1 MNNYTP
7 FIALLAFLFFCA
19 SAQADERR
27 LWEEHFYE
35 LVELDDNAMTEDDY
49 DRLCDLNEH
58 RININTATREELEQL
73 PFLSAQQ
80 VEDICEYIYRHG
92 AMRTLSELLLIKSLD
107 RTCQQF
113 MTNFTY
119 AGESPKQSPP
129 SLSELF
135 KSGHSTLTL
144 SVSQPLYQRKGDRNG
159 YLGYNTKHSFR
170 YTFSSHEQL
179 CFGLL
184 GSQDSGEPFFSSKN
198 SWGYDHYAFFVQLKN
213 RGIFDNLVVGHYR
226 VQFGLG
232 LVANTGFYLGKTA
245 FLTTLGRAPTGI
257 SPSLSK
263 QSSSYLQGVA
273 ATTHLTK
280 NTSASIFLSYRPI
293 DATLNDDNS
302 TIKTIV
308 TTGYH
313 RTPTEIEKKN
323 NAHNATAGL
332 NLHYAKNGFYTG
344 LTAVFT
350 HFDRNLKPQTS
361 TDYRRYYP
369 TGNNFLNVGAEYG
382 YRDHYCTLLGETA
395 IDRGGAI
402 ATLNSISANL
412 SDALSVVVV
421 QRYYSYKYTSL
432 YANSFSD
439 GGDVKNETGC
449 FLGVT
454 YRPLYT
460 LTLKAYADYAH
471 FSWARYR
478 VSRPSNSFDYLLSA
492 NATVKQATLFLRY
505 RARIR
510 YRNNEKN
517 KAIIRHTAH
526 SLRMKADYPLL
537 PFLSTSTQ
545 ADFTLVNYKGR
556 SHGYMVSQSV
566 NTEWKWLKATLSAN
580 LFHTDDYESRI
591 YAYERGPLHSFAFP
605 SYYGYGLR
613 YALFVRADIS
623 DELMTI
629 VKIGVTD
636 YFDRAVI
643 SSSLQQINASS
654 KADVEV
660 QLRYKF

>member
-1 MNNYTP
+1 M
-7 FIALLAFLFFCA
+7 ALLFFCV

-27 LWEEHFYE
+27 LWEESFYE

-73 PFLSAQQ
+73 PFLTAQQ
-80 VEDICEYIYRHG
+80 IEDISEYIYRHG
-92 AMRTLSELLLIKSLD
+92 AMKTLSELLLIRSLN

-113 MTNFTY
+113 LSYFTY
-119 AGESPKQSPP
+119 AGESAKQSPP
-129 SLSELF
+129 SLSDLL

-170 YTFSSHEQL
+170 YTFASRDQL
-179 CFGLL
+179 RFGLL

-213 RGIFDNLVVGHYR
+213 RGMLDNLVVGHYR

-245 FLTTLGRAPTGI
+245 FLSTLGRAPAGI

-263 QSSSYLQGVA
+263 QTGSYLQGVA
-273 ATTHLTK
+273 ATSHLSK
-280 NTSASIFLSYRPI
+280 NVVANVFLSYRPI
-293 DATLNDDNS
+293 DATLNNDNS

-313 RTPTEIEKKN
+313 RTPTELEKKN

-332 NLHYAKNGFYTG
+332 NLRYAKGGFYTG
-344 LTAVFT
+344 VTTVYT
-350 HFDRNLKPQTS
+350 HFDRDLRPQTS
-361 TDYRRYYP
+361 ADYRKYYP

-382 YRDHYCTLLGETA
+382 YRNHDYTFLGETA
-395 IDRGGAI
+395 IDRGGAV
-402 ATLNSISANL
+402 ATLNSVSANL
-412 SDALSVVVV
+412 SEALSLVVV
-421 QRYYSYKYTSL
+421 QRYYSNKYTSL

-439 GGDVKNETGC
+439 GGDVKNENGG
-449 FLGVT
+449 FVGVT
-454 YRPLYT
+454 FRPYYA
-460 LTLKAYADYAH
+460 LTLKAYADFAH

-492 NATVKQATLFLRY
+492 NTTIKQATLFLRW
-505 RARIR
+505 RTRIR
-510 YRNNEKN
+510 YRDNDGKT
-517 KAIIRHTAH
+517 AIIRHTTHA
-526 SLRMKADYPLL
+526 LRLRADYPLL
-537 PFLSTSTQ
+537 PFLTATTQ
-545 ADFTLVNYKGR
+545 ADLALVNYKGR
-556 SHGYMVSQSV
+556 SHGYMVSQSL
-566 NTEWKWLKATLSAN
+566 NTEWKWMKATLSAN

-591 YAYERGPLHSFAFP
+591 YAYERGPLHSFAYP
-605 SYYGYGLR
+605 AYSGYGLR
-613 YALFVRADIS
+613 YALFVRADVG
-623 DELMTI
+623 ERLMAI

-643 SSSLQQINASS
+643 SSSLQQIDASS
-654 KADVEV
+654 KADCEL